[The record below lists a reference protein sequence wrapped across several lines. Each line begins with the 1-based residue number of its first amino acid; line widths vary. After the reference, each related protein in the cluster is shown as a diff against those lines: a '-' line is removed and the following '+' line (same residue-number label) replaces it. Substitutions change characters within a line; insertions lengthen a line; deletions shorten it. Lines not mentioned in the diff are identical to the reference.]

1 MFVLRI
7 SSGPVHTKTD
17 SCIFNNLNKKMVLK
31 LSVDADFYKYPNKLV
46 AVNVYVMI
54 QKQIKAKITK
64 NNLLHLCIMLVRGQ
78 GRSLSQPQESARLQT
93 EDQLFTAWSMTRQI
107 QMCAELLMGISSSF
121 SVCKERCSVVLAE
134 WAVAGCECRI
144 LACVKKQSWCLEQPH
159 LHLSCCFHLRL
170 SLTLV
175 GAAAHPALLQGYC
188 QPQRP
193 FMTALFEMVQP
204 LTRQ

>member
-1 MFVLRI
+1 MRKLKHWHLLVVRCTASCAHKFVLRI

-31 LSVDADFYKYPNKLV
+31 LSVDADFYKYPNKLI

-54 QKQIKAKITK
+54 QKQIKGKITK

-78 GRSLSQPQESARLQT
+78 RRSLSQPQESARLQT
-93 EDQLFTAWSMTRQI
+93 EDQLFTVWSMTRQI

-134 WAVAGCECRI
+134 WAVAGCERLCLRWCSRSHVSKFE
-144 LACVKKQSWCLEQPH
+144 LSHFYLSASCSTSDSAQCVTTSRWQ
-159 LHLSCCFHLRL
+159 FD
-170 SLTLV
+170 
-175 GAAAHPALLQGYC
+175 
-188 QPQRP
+188 
-193 FMTALFEMVQP
+193 
-204 LTRQ
+204 